1 MQEYYPLEVWI
12 MDYQKVMMDHI
23 EEYNHIEEYR
33 ESVQKEA
40 ERLRSIYYEITS
52 KAVFSKRFKDRRKGE
67 GTYYFYAT
75 KEEYEKM
82 QEKKYWWWS
91 DLLSV
96 TVGND

>member
-52 KAVFSKRFKDRRKGE
+52 KAVFSKRFKDRRQ
-67 GTYYFYAT
+67 
-75 KEEYEKM
+75 YENQIWHWQNSK
-82 QEKKYWWWS
+82 
-91 DLLSV
+91 
-96 TVGND
+96 TR